1 MAKHYSKEFKVEALR
16 LLETP
21 NMTVAQAARN
31 LGVAGSQL
39 YKWRRELGEKAIGAF
54 PGKGKLSPQDDQLR
68 RLKRENDQ
76 LRMERDILKK
86 AAAYFAKEHV
96 RG

>member
-1 MAKHYSKEFKVEALR
+1 MAKHYSNKFQLEALR

-21 NMTVAQAARN
+21 NMTVAQAAR

-39 YKWRRELGEKAIGAF
+39 YKWPSELGKEAVGAF
-54 PGKGKLSPQDDQLR
+54 PGKGKLSPQDEQLR

-76 LRMERDILKK
+76 LRMSAI
-86 AAAYFAKEHV
+86 Y
-96 RG
+96 

>member
-1 MAKHYSKEFKVEALR
+1 MAKHYSKEFKIEALR

-21 NMTVAQAARN
+21 DMTVAQAARN
-31 LGVAGSQL
+31 LGVADSQL
-39 YKWRRELGEKAIGAF
+39 YKWRRELGDKAVGAF
-54 PGKGKLSPQDDQLR
+54 PGKGNLSPQDAELR
-68 RLKRENDQ
+68 KLKRENDQ